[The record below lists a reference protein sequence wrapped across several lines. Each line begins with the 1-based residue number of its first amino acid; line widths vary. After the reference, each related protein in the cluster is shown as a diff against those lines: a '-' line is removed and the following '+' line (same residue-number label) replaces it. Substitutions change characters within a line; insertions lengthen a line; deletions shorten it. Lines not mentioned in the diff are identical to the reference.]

1 MRRESTPGEGRTG
14 GKTLRTAALGAHQ
27 TAGQSPEGAVAGE
40 VKEGSGV
47 RSGPASPGQESAGE
61 LTTVS

>member
-27 TAGQSPEGAVAGE
+27 TAGQSPEGVVAGH
-40 VKEGSGV
+40 VKEGSRV
-47 RSGPASPGQESAGE
+47 CSGPASPSQESAGE
-61 LTTVS
+61 LTKVS